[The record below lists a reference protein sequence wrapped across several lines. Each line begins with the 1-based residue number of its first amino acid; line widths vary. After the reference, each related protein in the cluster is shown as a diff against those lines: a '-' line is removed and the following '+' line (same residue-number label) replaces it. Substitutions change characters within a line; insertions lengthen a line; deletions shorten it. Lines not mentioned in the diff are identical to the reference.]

1 MGIQFKVVTDC
12 NAIRTTLTRRDLV
25 PRIGRWWLAIQEYKF
40 DVEYR
45 AGHKMC
51 RFLLEVLRKS
61 PTDHEE
67 REIHKNFVESNKR
80 LYRRTDNGK
89 KWVVPIDARRQVV
102 SHFHDDRGHL
112 SMDKTMAAISGLY
125 WFSGMRRYLKKY
137 ISCCL
142 PCLYN
147 KEPGGK
153 EPGYLHPIEK
163 VAVPFD
169 TLHVDHL
176 GPFVKSKRKNT
187 YLIVIVDA
195 FTKFVFM
202 KAVPS
207 SKTGPLLNFLDT
219 VIENFGVP
227 RRIISDRGSCYT
239 SKKFE
244 AYCRNMN
251 IKHVLNATA
260 TPRANGQVER
270 YNRTILASLSAST
283 DDEERWDMA
292 VSRVRW
298 GLNSTKNSSTEKSP
312 YELLFGYEP
321 RGVAESVLSNE
332 IATEPI
338 EERDLSAIRKQAKKV
353 IDAKQGE
360 RKSKFDAHR
369 YAGYEYKE
377 GDQVMVRTQQTS
389 NQGQSRKLLP
399 KYSGPYVITNVLDHD
414 RYVVKDVEGSS
425 RSQRRYSG
433 IVSLDKL
440 KAFNVEVSSE
450 SDVES
455 DTNEIEA

>member
-1 MGIQFKVVTDC
+1 
-12 NAIRTTLTRRDLV
+12 
-25 PRIGRWWLAIQEYKF
+25 
-40 DVEYR
+40 
-45 AGHKMC
+45 
-51 RFLLEVLRKS
+51 
-61 PTDHEE
+61 
-67 REIHKNFVESNKR
+67 
-80 LYRRTDNGK
+80 
-89 KWVVPIDARRQVV
+89 
-102 SHFHDDRGHL
+102 
-112 SMDKTMAAISGLY
+112 
-125 WFSGMRRYLKKY
+125 
-137 ISCCL
+137 
-142 PCLYN
+142 
-147 KEPGGK
+147 
-153 EPGYLHPIEK
+153 
-163 VAVPFD
+163 
-169 TLHVDHL
+169 
-176 GPFVKSKRKNT
+176 
-187 YLIVIVDA
+187 
-195 FTKFVFM
+195 
-202 KAVPS
+202 
-207 SKTGPLLNFLDT
+207 
-219 VIENFGVP
+219 
-227 RRIISDRGSCYT
+227 
-239 SKKFE
+239 
-244 AYCRNMN
+244 MN

-260 TPRANGQVER
+260 TPRANGQVERYNPSLSASTDDEERWDMEVER

-283 DDEERWDMA
+283 DDEERWDMV

-369 YAGYEYKE
+369 YAGYEYKV
-377 GDQVMVRTQQTS
+377 GDQVMVRTQRPRS
-389 NQGQSRKLLP
+389 L
-399 KYSGPYVITNVLDHD
+399 YVITNVLDHD